1 MAEWRGIPRE
11 KIPWFPHIDQ
21 EKCIGCGACI
31 EFCKNGVLD
40 FDPETKKAR
49 VRAPYDC
56 VIDCSPC
63 ARLCPVDAITFPDE
77 EEFAALIEKLLQEHR
92 EGSASEDEG

>member
-1 MAEWRGIPRE
+1 MTKWRGIPR
-11 KIPWFPHIDQ
+11 KRIPWFPEIDE
-21 EKCIGCGACI
+21 EKCIGCGTCI

-56 VIDCSPC
+56 VIECSTC
-63 ARLCPVDAITFPDE
+63 GRLCPVDAISFPDE
-77 EEFAALIEKLLQEHR
+77 IEFAELIEKLLREHR
-92 EGSASEDEG
+92 QTKESPS